1 MDRLST
7 MSPAA
12 RRLATQKLKIIGT
25 PTPRRNSRSRTPSIG
40 VRTPGTPGILTSGKS
55 QQSSQV
61 DAKAKTVSTTQ
72 EPVSTDN
79 LLKLPIQRQRA
90 SDFFNN

>member
-1 MDRLST
+1 

-25 PTPRRNSRSRTPSIG
+25 PSPISSRSRSKSRTPSIG
-40 VRTPGTPGILTSGKS
+40 VRTPGTPGTLILGKNR
-55 QQSSQV
+55 QSSQNI
-61 DAKAKTVSTTQ
+61 AKMNIVSTDSQ

>member
-25 PTPRRNSRSRTPSIG
+25 PTPRRTSRSRTPSIG
-40 VRTPGTPGILTSGKS
+40 VRTPGTPRLSTPGKECP
-55 QQSSQV
+55 SSRE
-61 DAKAKTVSTTQ
+61 DLKSTPQ
-72 EPVSTDN
+72 GLVSTDN
-79 LLKLPIQRQRA
+79 LLNLPPQRQRA
-90 SDFFNN
+90 SDFFNK